1 LFFLYI
7 VYCEEVEIRDK
18 AGKDGEVI
26 DSINFKA
33 DIKSDKWK
41 KLVKDD

>member
-1 LFFLYI
+1 MTFTPK
-7 VYCEEVEIRDK
+7 YCEEVEIRDK
-18 AGKDGEVI
+18 AGKGGEVI
-26 DSINFKA
+26 DSITFKA